1 MKVSEIFNSIEGE
14 GKRVGLPSTFI
25 RLFGCNL
32 RCSYCDSMYSIE
44 GTDYTEMSV
53 DDIIAKVEKI
63 GCKNVTLTGGEPL
76 IHKDVN
82 NLLIKLALSD
92 YKVNVETNGT
102 IIPNV
107 RHDNIFYTVDFK
119 TYSSGVSDKMNEA
132 VFASLHEEDVIK
144 CVCGSLVDLSQSLD
158 FLRGMG
164 LQNFSNIYISPVF
177 GQIEPEIL
185 VEFVK
190 SHELWNWKVQLQI
203 HKIIWN
209 PQERGV

>member
-32 RCSYCDSMYSIE
+32 RCSYCDSLYSVD
-44 GTDYTEMSV
+44 GQDYTEMSV
-53 DDIIAKVEKI
+53 DDIMEKVGKI
-63 GCKNVTLTGGEPL
+63 GCKNITLTGGEPL
-76 IHKDVN
+76 IHKDVDD
-82 NLLIKLALSD
+82 LLIRLALCD

-102 IIPNV
+102 IIPNI
-107 RHDNIFYTVDFK
+107 RHENIFYTVDFK

-132 VFASLHEEDVIK
+132 VFACLHEEDVIK